1 MYIIEK
7 LVKLYFKYFN
17 QEKSLP
23 NYSSIQG
30 EELEDIVTCKHNFM
44 PIDSTGK
51 ILACSKCGYVVTKE
65 RLKKNHNFFKYQ

>member
-7 LVKLYFKYFN
+7 IVKLYSTYFK
-17 QEKSLP
+17 KSKALP
-23 NYSSIQG
+23 NYNSFQ
-30 EELEDIVTCKHNFM
+30 EDELEDIVTCKHSFM

-51 ILACSKCGYVVTKE
+51 ILACSKCGYVVTEK